1 MPQTSGIGDV
11 VVKIMVEIL
20 SILAIATKELNQKSA
35 SELVPLVM
43 DRPSRLGSSFSRSIF
58 EEVGGKERYR

>member
-20 SILAIATKELNQKSA
+20 SILAIATKELNQKTA

-43 DRPSRLGSSFSRSIF
+43 DRPSRLTILQKHF
-58 EEVGGKERYR
+58 